1 MLWIYQRQTSDLK
14 VLEEEFGIKWW
25 KEWEVGDT
33 NTIGQRY
40 GATVKKYDLMNKLLK
55 GLQEEPYTRRHIID
69 LYQYADFEET
79 EGLYPCAFMTV
90 WNVRGEYLDM
100 TLHQR

>member
-1 MLWIYQRQTSDLK
+1 MIYLFWK
-14 VLEEEFGIKWW
+14 KNKIMWW
-25 KEWEVGDT
+25 RDWEVDNT

-40 GATVKKYDLMNKLLK
+40 GATVKKYDLMNKLLD
-55 GLQEEPYTRRHIID
+55 GLTNEPYTRRHIID

-79 EGLYPCAFMTV
+79 AGLHPCAFLTV
-90 WNVRGEYLDM
+90 WSARGEYLDM